1 MSGVEAFLDTN
12 VLLYLLSSDATKA
25 DRAEAI
31 LAKGGVISVQVLN
44 ELAAVA
50 TRKLRMTWPEV
61 RDVLAT
67 VRAVCEVEP
76 LSVDVH
82 DRAVDVAE
90 RYGYSIYDALIVA
103 SALTAGC
110 SVLHS
115 EDMQHGQV
123 IDRQLTISN
132 PFRTD
137 TPA

>member
-44 ELAAVA
+44 EFAAVA
-50 TRKLRMTWPEV
+50 ARKLRMTWPEV
-61 RDVLAT
+61 RDVLDT

-90 RYGYSIYDALIVA
+90 RYGYSIYDASIVA

-132 PFRTD
+132 PSRTD